1 MTADR
6 GGGERT
12 AVLVLVAVT
21 ALWGSSFP
29 FTKELI
35 GRIPVDDYLGLR
47 FLLAAAVLLVL
58 RPGLLRQ
65 LTPHSL
71 RVGVGLG
78 ILYGAAQLVQF
89 EGLTRSS
96 PTVAAFVVSL
106 AVVFTPLIGA
116 LVLRHLP
123 DRRTVLATAV
133 ATLGVGVL
141 SLRGLS
147 LGSGEVITAVSA
159 AMYAVHVLAL
169 GRFARRG
176 EVMALTFVQFATMGV
191 LCTALGARDGV
202 TLPRG
207 GDLGVF
213 LYLALGVGMLTLLG
227 QGWAQSRTDP
237 HRVAVLLVLEPV
249 WAAVFAAVLWHH
261 PPDLRTLVGGAL
273 VVQAMVLVAVPGVW
287 SRSRVRRTLRGGTLD
302 RRPVGTTNT

>member
-1 MTADR
+1 MSADR

-29 FTKELI
+29 FTKELV

-47 FLLAAAVLLVL
+47 FLLAAAALLVL

-78 ILYGAAQLVQF
+78 TLYGAAQLVQF
-89 EGLTRSS
+89 EGLARSS

-123 DRRTVLATAV
+123 DRRTATAV
-133 ATLGVGVL
+133 ATAGVGAM
-141 SLRGLS
+141 SLRGS
-147 LGSGEVITAVSA
+147 SVGAGEVITAASA
-159 AMYAVHVLAL
+159 VMYA
-169 GRFARRG
+169 
-176 EVMALTFVQFATMGV
+176 T
-191 LCTALGARDGV
+191 C
-202 TLPRG
+202 
-207 GDLGVF
+207 
-213 LYLALGVGMLTLLG
+213 
-227 QGWAQSRTDP
+227 
-237 HRVAVLLVLEPV
+237 
-249 WAAVFAAVLWHH
+249 
-261 PPDLRTLVGGAL
+261 
-273 VVQAMVLVAVPGVW
+273 
-287 SRSRVRRTLRGGTLD
+287 SRSAGSHDAARCSR
-302 RRPVGTTNT
+302 